1 MEQAFDQHFK
11 LYSTGKFF
19 DLDHDVEEN
28 SPLLVADLQGDAA
41 AAARK
46 LQAALKE
53 FKNARPASLTPPVVP
68 GKKKKRKNQ

>member
-19 DLDHDVEEN
+19 DLDHDVEEK
-28 SPLLVADLQGDAA
+28 SPRRVADLQGDAA

-46 LQAALKE
+46 LQAALE
-53 FKNARPASLTPPVVP
+53 QFKDARPASLSPPTVP
-68 GKKKKRKNQ
+68 GERNKKTK